1 MKIVGVMDIE
11 IDRIEFPTRWRRYI
25 DREKVEVL
33 KKDIAAHGLINPI
46 MVQEMKGGAYRL
58 IAGYRRYTACKEL
71 GMKTIPATV
80 VTEAKEDEV
89 LSLVIRENEIR
100 ENFSP
105 VDVARLVW
113 DLKDMGK
120 TVEEIAALT
129 AKDPQE
135 VQDYIAVHENLCE
148 EAKDLV
154 ARARD
159 VDFQTVLLLSKIDDK
174 RAQIG
179 YAKMLANGTPKEYIK
194 QQILSYEIPRM
205 YSTQVISQPQP
216 QETLSQAQPQPQP
229 QSQTQ
234 PQPQPQ
240 VQAQSQAQTV
250 QEPKVS
256 TETHPTSEE
265 MGKPGIWVTTEFGE
279 KFFVPEEPGHT
290 TPFKRPIVIP
300 PEINTVDAVRKELAY
315 VQSFPRIDME
325 LQYALLSKLID
336 LQAAEAKKHAEEQKV
351 EEKPEPVQEKLQV
364 PEQKP
369 VEAQAEEKMEIL
381 FKFYNREKYDAVKR
395 FFMKPDGTM
404 DSNLLYDIVEER
416 LAEQA

>member
-58 IAGYRRYTACKEL
+58 IAGYRRYTACREL

-216 QETLSQAQPQPQP
+216 QETLSQDQPQPQP
-229 QSQTQ
+229 
-234 PQPQPQ
+234 
-240 VQAQSQAQTV
+240 QAQTV
-250 QEPKVS
+250 QEPKIS
-256 TETHPTSEE
+256 PETHPTPEE

-404 DSNLLYDIVEER
+404 DSNLLYDIVEEK

>member
-1 MKIVGVMDIE
+1 MKIAGVRDIE
-11 IDRIEFPTRWRRYI
+11 IDKIEFPTRWRRYI

-58 IAGYRRYTACKEL
+58 IAGYRRYTACREL

-89 LSLVIRENEIR
+89 LSLVLRENEIR

-120 TVEEIAALT
+120 TVEERAALT

-135 VQDYIAVHENLCE
+135 VQDYIAIHENLCE

-159 VDFQTVLLLSKIDDK
+159 ADFQVALLLSKIDDK

-179 YAKMLANGTPKEYIK
+179 YAKMLADGASGWSVK

-216 QETLSQAQPQPQP
+216 QETLSQDQPQPQP
-229 QSQTQ
+229 
-234 PQPQPQ
+234 
-240 VQAQSQAQTV
+240 QAQTV
-250 QEPKVS
+250 QEPKIS
-256 TETHPTSEE
+256 PETHPTPEE

-404 DSNLLYDIVEER
+404 DSNLLYDIVEEK

>member
-80 VTEAKEDEV
+80 ITEAKEDEV
-89 LSLVIRENEIR
+89 LSLVVRENEIR

-120 TVEEIAALT
+120 TVEEIASLT
-129 AKDPQE
+129 AKNPQE
-135 VQDYIAVHENLCE
+135 VQDYIAIHENLCE

-154 ARARD
+154 ARAPD
-159 VDFQTVLLLSKIDDK
+159 ADFQTVLLLSKIDDK

-179 YAKMLANGTPKEYIK
+179 YAKMLANGASGWNVK

-205 YSTQVISQPQP
+205 YSTHVISQPQL

-229 QSQTQ
+229 Q
-234 PQPQPQ
+234 
-240 VQAQSQAQTV
+240 VQAQPQAQTV
-250 QEPKVS
+250 QEPKIS
-256 TETHPTSEE
+256 PETHPTPEE

-300 PEINTVDAVRKELAY
+300 PELNTSDAVRKELAY
-315 VQSFPRIDME
+315 IQSFPKVDRE
-325 LQYALLSKLID
+325 LQYALLSKLIE
-336 LQAAEAKKHAEEQKV
+336 LQAAEAKKHAEVQKP
-351 EEKPEPVQEKLQV
+351 EEKPELVQEKLQV

-404 DSNLLYDIVEER
+404 DSNLLYDIVEEK

>member
-1 MKIVGVMDIE
+1 MKIAGVMDIE
-11 IDRIEFPTRWRRYI
+11 IDKIEFPTCWRRHL
-25 DREKVEVL
+25 DREKVEAL

-58 IAGYRRYTACKEL
+58 IAGYRRYTACREL

-80 VTEAKEDEV
+80 ITDTKEDEV

-105 VDVARLVW
+105 VDVAALVH
-113 DLKDMGK
+113 DLFEMGK
-120 TVEEIAALT
+120 TVEEIASLAT
-129 AKDPQE
+129 MPSQQ
-135 VQDYIAVHENLCE
+135 VRDYIAIHENLCE

-154 ARARD
+154 ARAPHAEFR
-159 VDFQTVLLLSKIDDK
+159 TVLLLSKVRGK
-174 RAQIG
+174 QAQVA
-179 YAKMLANGTPKEYIK
+179 YAKMLANGAPNIFVT
-194 QQILSYEIPRM
+194 QEIAKVLDHE
-205 YSTQVISQPQP
+205 SK
-216 QETLSQAQPQPQP
+216 TLSQPKSQEF
-229 QSQTQ
+229 SQTQ
-234 PQPQPQ
+234 LQT
-240 VQAQSQAQTV
+240 QSQSQ
-250 QEPKVS
+250 
-256 TETHPTSEE
+256 E

-300 PEINTVDAVRKELAY
+300 PEINTPDAARKELAY
-315 VQSFPRIDME
+315 IQSFPRIDKG
-325 LQYALLSKLID
+325 LQAALVSKLIE
-336 LQAAEAKKHAEEQKV
+336 LQAVEAKKHAAEQKP
-351 EEKPEPVQEKLQV
+351 EAKPEPVQEKLQV